1 MALVVVLPALV
12 AWAIWAWQERAN
24 ARQLE
29 KIARRLRRQRLG
41 ERERQHREVYRRL
54 LAQMG
59 REGRDSGGF

>member
-1 MALVVVLPALV
+1 MTWLCSMAVVVVLPALV

-29 KIARRLRRQRLG
+29 KIARRLRR
-41 ERERQHREVYRRL
+41 ERQHREVYRRL

>member
-1 MALVVVLPALV
+1 MTWLWSMALVVVLPALV

-29 KIARRLRRQRLG
+29 KIA
-41 ERERQHREVYRRL
+41 HREVYRRL